1 MPRRRITFRQLETF
15 AKVAELRGYSRAAEV
30 LHLTQ
35 PAISI
40 QIRQIAEVLGLPLF
54 EQNGRNAELTAAGHE
69 LFATIRELDDVW
81 TRFETAIDGLK
92 GLRRGRLRVALVTTA
107 KYFLPRLLGEFC
119 KRYPEIDIELE
130 VANRERI
137 VERIRANMDD
147 LYVMAYPPEDIDVV
161 SYPFLD
167 NEMVVVAPLEHPARG
182 RPVELTELAGERFI
196 LREPGSG
203 ARRTIDPYLAQRGIV
218 LNVKL
223 SLSSNEAIRELV
235 AGGMGLSILSRH
247 ALPAEPEKE
256 GLAVLEVKGFPLR
269 KSWSV
274 VHRKGKVLSLPA
286 EAFMQELLQ
295 TVWVRPVHSVATSG

>member
-15 AKVAELRGYSRAAEV
+15 TKVAELRSYSRAAEV

-40 QIRQIAEVLGLPLF
+40 QIRQIADVMGLPLF
-54 EQNGRNAELTAAGHE
+54 EQNGRHAELTAAGQE
-69 LFATIRELDDVW
+69 LLATARELDDVW
-81 TRFETAIDGLK
+81 TRFETAVDALK

-107 KYFLPRLLGEFC
+107 KYFLPRLLGAFC

-137 VERIRANMDD
+137 VERIRANLDD
-147 LYVMAYPPEDIDVV
+147 LYVMTYPPEDIDVI
-161 SYPFLD
+161 SHPFLD
-167 NEMVVVAPLEHPARG
+167 NEMVVVAPIDHPARG
-182 RPVELTELAGERFI
+182 REVDLAELANERFI

-203 ARRTIDPYLAQRGIV
+203 ARRTIDPYLAQRGIA

-235 AGGMGLSILSRH
+235 ASGVGLSILSRH
-247 ALPAEPEKE
+247 ALPAEPDKE
-256 GLAVLEVKGFPLR
+256 GLAVLDVAGFPLH
-269 KSWSV
+269 KAWNV
-274 VHRKGKVLSLPA
+274 VHRRGKLLSRPA

-295 TVWVRPVHSVATSG
+295 TVWIRPLTDR